1 MNRKPIASLCLSNV
15 AALVILDIMNSV
27 DDYAITILVYG
38 ESKSRPAQNKIRY
51 NAKGDAFI
59 IKGGKRFYLHDFM
72 RV

>member
-15 AALVILDIMNSV
+15 AALVILDIVNSI
-27 DDYAITILVYG
+27 DDYAITILVCG

-59 IKGGKRFYLHDFM
+59 IKGGKRFYLNDFM

>member
-15 AALVILDIMNSV
+15 AALVILDIVNSI
-27 DDYAITILVYG
+27 DDYAITILVCG

-51 NAKGDAFI
+51 NVKGDAFI
-59 IKGGKRFYLHDFM
+59 VKGGKRFYLHDFM

>member
-15 AALVILDIMNSV
+15 AALVILDIVNSI
-27 DDYAITILVYG
+27 DGYAITILVCG

>member
-15 AALVILDIMNSV
+15 AALGILDIVNGI
-27 DDYAITILVYG
+27 DDYAITMLVCG

-59 IKGGKRFYLHDFM
+59 IKGGKRFYLNDFM

>member
-15 AALVILDIMNSV
+15 AALVILDIVNSI
-27 DDYAITILVYG
+27 DDYAITILVCG
-38 ESKSRPAQNKIRY
+38 ESKSRPAQNKIHY

-59 IKGGKRFYLHDFM
+59 VKDGKRFYLHDFM

>member
-1 MNRKPIASLCLSNV
+1 MNKKPIASLCLSNV
-15 AALVILDIMNSV
+15 AALVILDIVNSV
-27 DDYAITILVYG
+27 DDYAITILVCG

-59 IKGGKRFYLHDFM
+59 VKGGKRFYLHDFM

>member
-15 AALVILDIMNSV
+15 AALVILDIVNSV

>member
-1 MNRKPIASLCLSNV
+1 MNRKPIASLCLSNL
-15 AALVILDIMNSV
+15 AALVILDIVNSI
-27 DDYAITILVYG
+27 DDYAITILVCG

>member
-1 MNRKPIASLCLSNV
+1 MNRKPTASLCLSNL
-15 AALVILDIMNSV
+15 AALVILDIVNSI
-27 DDYAITILVYG
+27 DDYAITILVCG

-59 IKGGKRFYLHDFM
+59 VKGGKRFYLHDFM

>member
-1 MNRKPIASLCLSNV
+1 MNKKPIASLCLSNV
-15 AALVILDIMNSV
+15 AALVILDIVNSI
-27 DDYAITILVYG
+27 DDYAITILVCG

-59 IKGGKRFYLHDFM
+59 VKGGKRFYLHEFM

>member
-15 AALVILDIMNSV
+15 AVLVILDIVNSI
-27 DDYAITILVYG
+27 DDYAITILVCG

-59 IKGGKRFYLHDFM
+59 VKGGKRFYLHDFM

>member
-15 AALVILDIMNSV
+15 AALVILDIVNSV
-27 DDYAITILVYG
+27 DDYAITILVCG

-59 IKGGKRFYLHDFM
+59 VKGGRRFYLHDFM